1 MKIKYEFLN
10 GDIAIVEVDEE
21 LGMLILASRRKE
33 SSANRY
39 HRRWCRSLDAVTDK
53 SIWGVDHKSD
63 PCHMIQQMTEDEN
76 KQSETIRI
84 RLALDSLSQ
93 KQRRLVKALFIDRL
107 TEEEYAE
114 ITGVTQS
121 AIAHQMATIRKKIKK
136 LL

>member
-1 MKIKYEFLN
+1 
-10 GDIAIVEVDEE
+10 
-21 LGMLILASRRKE
+21 
-33 SSANRY
+33 
-39 HRRWCRSLDAVTDK
+39 
-53 SIWGVDHKSD
+53 
-63 PCHMIQQMTEDEN
+63 MIQQMTEDEN

-93 KQRRLVKALFIDRL
+93 KQRRLVKALFIDGL